1 MEITIDLHGYTV
13 NEAKREIERTIAK
26 SGKDVTDIILIHG
39 YHRGD
44 ALKEFVRSPN
54 GIRSK
59 RIGRRK
65 YTMNQGQT
73 IIELI

>member
-26 SGKDVTDIILIHG
+26 ASKEVTEIVLIHG
-39 YHRGD
+39 YNRGD

-59 RIGRRK
+59 RLGRRK

-73 IIELI
+73 ILELL